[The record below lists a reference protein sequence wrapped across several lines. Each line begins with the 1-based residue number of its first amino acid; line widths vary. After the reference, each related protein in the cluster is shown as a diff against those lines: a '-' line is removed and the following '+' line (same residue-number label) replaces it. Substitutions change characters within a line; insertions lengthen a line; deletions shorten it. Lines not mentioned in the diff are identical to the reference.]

1 MGLEVLTSKRDYY
14 MTTDTKI
21 QGENKRPP
29 LDFDYIKAQAN
40 GHWLSRIFP
49 AVGISFKGNPKKHQ
63 PCPCC
68 GGKDRFR
75 CDDKQGNG
83 TWICNNCGAGNG
95 IDLVIKYTGQSVRDA
110 YETVAGVLGVDGGR
124 AMSDADKAKWQADK
138 LAREQKE
145 KQNKKLQWKKVAD
158 TAYSRFIAASPI
170 MGKTHA
176 YLTKKGIADI
186 ANTGKAGVKLDKR
199 GNLLIPLYFHNY
211 KTGIK
216 TLCNIQ
222 SIDKDGK
229 KLFIKDGLVGGAFC
243 TLGNPADT
251 GTLLICEGYATGASL
266 LLATGGQ
273 YAVIVAFNAKNM
285 EKVAPTLRQLYPN
298 HCLLFCGDD
307 DKATAQKTGKNDGIH
322 SATTSAQ
329 MTGGAWISPNFK
341 GDTRTDVGELTDF
354 NDLHLAFGLDE
365 VTAQINTALA
375 NYQTVIINHTPQN
388 TPTPQNQAVA
398 QSQPVTKPNTDKEPV
413 KPILAPADSEKLK
426 TVLKDFAK
434 IVNNGKMSNK
444 VYDLVQK
451 MEYTKT
457 QFTHKVGKKVADAFF
472 LHDTATIEQS
482 DVDNQRRGKADQSI
496 SGMLERYALIFG
508 TKEIWDN
515 RLKTRFL
522 AETIRMAHPNEFDVW
537 LKSPSRAT
545 ISPENIWFDPSDDKR
560 PAGIDSPVNGK
571 DYINSFAGLALNGLD
586 DDGLTYDEC
595 YTKAK
600 PITDLLLH
608 LCNGDHAI
616 FVWVMRWLAIPLQNL
631 GTKMDTALIF
641 HGALQGAGK
650 SMFFDK
656 VMSAIYGEYAV
667 TLGQGQLEEQYNEW
681 VVDKMY
687 AVFEEIFS
695 GKDRYAHRGKIK
707 QLITGN
713 KIYISKKYSN
723 GWVQDNYVNCVFLSN
738 DIMPLQLEQGDRRFM
753 VVNPSQLISSELRQ
767 AVSDALD
774 DPHKTV
780 IRAFL
785 AVLMNY
791 DLGEQNAHTH
801 PPMTKAKERLI
812 GVSMPSWERFFRD
825 WQAGILPIGFN
836 TAPTHELY
844 MAYKMYC
851 HRNGDTAVG
860 KNKFCAYINAQ
871 QGIDTAR
878 LWYRLPQNRQVH
890 KQATW
895 VVIGEI
901 GNYQGSRELWL
912 GYRFNGFK
920 NDIERSDWYS

>member
-1 MGLEVLTSKRDYY
+1 MSNSE
-14 MTTDTKI
+14 
-21 QGENKRPP
+21 KRPP
-29 LDFDYIKAQAN
+29 LNFEYIKSQATGN
-40 GHWLSRIFP
+40 WLTRIFP
-49 AVGISFKGNPKKHQ
+49 AVGITFKGNPKNHQ
-63 PCPCC
+63 SCPCC

-75 CDDKQGNG
+75 CDDKGGNG
-83 TWICNNCGAGNG
+83 TFFCNNCGAGNG
-95 IDLVIKYTGQSVRDA
+95 IDLVIKYTGQSVREA
-110 YETVAGVLGVDGGR
+110 YETVADILGIDGGK
-124 AMSDADKAKWQADK
+124 AISDDDKTKWQAERQ
-138 LAREQKE
+138 AHEQKE
-145 KQNKKLQWKKVAD
+145 RENKKLQWKKVAD
-158 TAYSRFIAASPI
+158 TAFNRFISAQPI
-170 MGKTHA
+170 IGKTHP
-176 YLTKKGIADI
+176 YLDKKGIGDI
-186 ANTGKAGVKLDKR
+186 TATGNAGVKLDKW
-199 GNLLIPLYFHNY
+199 GNLLIPLYFYNY
-211 KTGIK
+211 KTNVR

-243 TLGNPADT
+243 TLGNPNTCDT
-251 GTLLICEGYATGASL
+251 ILICEGYATGASL
-266 LLATGGQ
+266 YLATNGQ
-273 YAVIVAFNAKNM
+273 YAVIVSFNAKNM

-298 HCLLFCGDD
+298 HRLLFCGDD

-329 MTGGAWISPNFK
+329 MTGGAWISPDFK
-341 GDTRTDVGELTDF
+341 GDTRTDTGELTDF
-354 NDLHLAFGLDE
+354 NDLHLAFGLGE
-365 VTAQINTALA
+365 VTAQISTALP
-375 NYQTVIINHTPQN
+375 NP
-388 TPTPQNQAVA
+388 PQNQAPIENTN
-398 QSQPVTKPNTDKEPV
+398 QTKPQADEPI
-413 KPILAPADSEKLK
+413 KTQGKLALAPADSEKLK

-444 VYDLVQK
+444 VYDIAQK

-457 QFTHKVGKKVADAFF
+457 QFAHKVSKKVADAFF

-482 DVDNQRRGKADQSI
+482 DVDNQRRGKADQNI
-496 SGMLERYALIFG
+496 GGMLDRYALIFG

-545 ISPENIWFDPSDDKR
+545 ISPENIWFDPSDDKK
-560 PAGIDSPVNGK
+560 PVGIDNPVNGK
-571 DYINSFAGLALNGLD
+571 DYINSFVGLGLSALD
-586 DDGLTYDEC
+586 DGDYYAT
-595 YTKAK
+595 AR
-600 PITDLLLH
+600 PILDLLLH
-608 LCNGDHAI
+608 LCNGDHEI
-616 FVWVMRWLAIPLQNL
+616 FTWTMRWLAIPLQNL

-641 HGALQGAGK
+641 HGHLQGAGK
-650 SMFFDK
+650 SLFFDQ
-656 VMSAIYGEYAV
+656 VMSRIYGEYAV

-687 AVFEEIFS
+687 AIFEEIFS
-695 GKDRYAHRGKIK
+695 GKDRYAHMGKIK

-812 GVSMPSWERFFRD
+812 GVSMPSWERFFKD
-825 WQAGILPIGFN
+825 WQAGHLPISFG
-836 TAPTHELY
+836 TALSQKLY
-844 MAYKMYC
+844 NVYKMYC
-851 HRNGDTAVG
+851 HRHGDNAVG
-860 KNKFCAYINAQ
+860 ENKFSTYITAQ
-871 QGIDTAR
+871 QGIEKKR
-878 LWYRLPQNRQVH
+878 VWYNQH
-890 KQATW
+890 
-895 VVIGEI
+895 
-901 GNYQGSRELWL
+901 GSRKQGTCIIVGNVGQSNGSVEAWL
-912 GYRFNGFK
+912 GYRFYQFQNE
-920 NDIERSDWYS
+920 IERSDWYN

>member
-1 MGLEVLTSKRDYY
+1 MNEKRL
-14 MTTDTKI
+14 
-21 QGENKRPP
+21 P
-29 LDFDYIKAQAN
+29 LDFDYIKVQAT

-49 AVGISFKGNPKKHQ
+49 AVGIKLKGNGKKHQ
-63 PCPCC
+63 SCPCC

-110 YETVAGVLGVDGGR
+110 YEAVAGVLGIDGGR

-158 TAYSRFIAASPI
+158 TAFNRFISAQPI
-170 MGKTHA
+170 MGKTHP
-176 YLTKKGIADI
+176 YLDKKGIGEITA
-186 ANTGKAGVKLDKR
+186 TGNAGVKLDKW

-211 KTGIK
+211 KTGVK

-243 TLGNPADT
+243 VLGNPNTCD
-251 GTLLICEGYATGASL
+251 TLLICEGYATGASL

-273 YAVIVAFNAKNM
+273 YAIIVSFNAKNM
-285 EKVAPTLRQLYPN
+285 EKVAPTLRQLYPT
-298 HCLLFCGDD
+298 HRLLFCGDD

-322 SATTSAQ
+322 SATASAQ

-341 GDTRTDVGELTDF
+341 GDTRTDTGELTDF
-354 NDLHLAFGLDE
+354 NDLHLAFGLGE
-365 VTAQINTALA
+365 VATQISNALA
-375 NYQTVIINHTPQN
+375 NYQAVIINHAPQN
-388 TPTPQNQAVA
+388 APTPQNQAVA
-398 QSQPVTKPNTDKEPV
+398 ESQPVTKPNTDKEPV
-413 KPILAPADSEKLK
+413 KPTLAPADSEKLK

-457 QFTHKVGKKVADAFF
+457 QFAHKVGKKVADAFF

-482 DVDNQRRGKADQSI
+482 DVDNQRRGKADQNI
-496 SGMLERYALIFG
+496 GGMLDRYALIFG

-515 RLKTRFL
+515 KLKTRFL

-608 LCNGDHAI
+608 LCNSDHAI

-695 GKDRYAHRGKIK
+695 GKDRYAHMGKIK

-738 DIMPLQLEQGDRRFM
+738 DIMPLQLDQGDRRFM

-801 PPMTKAKERLI
+801 PPITKAKERLI

-825 WQAGILPIGFN
+825 WQAGHLPISFG
-836 TAPTHELY
+836 TALSQKLY
-844 MAYKMYC
+844 NVYKMYC
-851 HRNGDTAVG
+851 HRNGDNAVG
-860 KNKFCAYINAQ
+860 ENKFSIYITAQ
-871 QGIDTAR
+871 QGIEKKR
-878 LWYRLPQNRQVH
+878 VWYNQQGNR
-890 KQATW
+890 KQGTCII
-895 VVIGEI
+895 VGDVGQS
-901 GNYQGSRELWL
+901 NGSVEAWL
-912 GYRFNGFK
+912 GYRFYQFQNE
-920 NDIERSDWYS
+920 IERSDWYS